1 MTTMFYVGTHGPDDP
16 TRATMPFHMAMG
28 ALDAGFHPQVLVAGD
43 ATYVMKDKVAAE
55 VLACAVQEKYTEVA
69 TAPERG
75 FHFHT
80 GYPLAAMLG
89 YPDSWVRATPEAAVV
104 RFAGV
109 GNPFRLGPLPA
120 GATVLDVGSGAGFD

>member
-55 VLACAVQEKYTEVA
+55 IRGVAMPSLTEAIQKVVA
-69 TAPERG
+69 GGGEILVCGGFAAAPEVVEADYHGMKAR
-75 FHFHT
+75 
-80 GYPLAAMLG
+80 
-89 YPDSWVRATPEAAVV
+89 VVTPK
-104 RFAGV
+104 
-109 GNPFRLGPLPA
+109 N
-120 GATVLDVGSGAGFD
+120 